1 MFQYFTL
8 WAKNRDK
15 ILLYVN
21 TYHRI
26 KKYMFPRNYGYE
38 VLYE

>member
-8 WAKNRDK
+8 QAKNRDE

-26 KKYMFPRNYGYE
+26 KRYMFTRNCGYE
-38 VLYE
+38 VFYE